1 MAARYINRKYSSNQ
15 GGSRGEAVMSPERSR
30 PPSRASRGPSMV
42 RGYDSRSGSREGSQD
57 LDLLDSR
64 STSPVPGYY
73 NATTTTY
80 SRSTTP
86 GMGYPPTRGMTT
98 AAAPTSYTSEYI
110 PSRSLR
116 SKSPSPSYTE
126 TLCAA
131 SRRLRERSIPPPAP
145 PTKVE
150 IKSPPPPPGKPP
162 VAPPRVVAS
171 DFYKGKVKSIYEREP
186 LFKDFCRVIPQRYGP
201 INIYNTETV
210 STLKHDFKDMVE
222 DKMKRRELEDPSV
235 ETNYVAKAY
244 AWRDLVIRPR
254 EPASKRIFREQSAR
268 PRCMS
273 PINTVPKINVY
284 HRSTIN

>member
-1 MAARYINRKYSSNQ
+1 
-15 GGSRGEAVMSPERSR
+15 MSPERSR

-98 AAAPTSYTSEYI
+98 SAAPTSYT
-110 PSRSLR
+110 
-116 SKSPSPSYTE
+116 T
-126 TLCAA
+126 
-131 SRRLRERSIPPPAP
+131 SRRLRERSIPPPPP

-150 IKSPPPPPGKPP
+150 IKAPPPPPGKPP

-210 STLKHDFKDMVE
+210 SALKYDFKDMVE

-273 PINTVPKINVY
+273 PINTCPKINVY